1 MTRKARISVSRSSSF
16 GSANGDGVT
25 ETDGVW
31 VVTSAHYLATLTN
44 HPVLGPLGAGDPFTV
59 FAVTIFR
66 SRSATYYD
74 LGQPAHRFARYVLAM
89 LTLISCRES
98 SVNAHEFG
106 PHVITGDQEFF
117 NGGPLAQPIFIHGYN
132 CTEDQVAKEYIR
144 FSAALKQDCI
154 AYSWPGGC
162 HPLDFPAAVGRAD
175 LAGYRLRDVFSM
187 RYLRQSNENVITH
200 SLGARVAL
208 TALKGGL
215 LRVKNLILMG
225 AAVDW
230 NVFNKGAEFER
241 VPACCESIHVLYS
254 NHDDVLKL
262 AFPLS
267 DFGGDHRAL
276 GLDGPR
282 EPLEIPEN
290 VVLHDTS
297 SFIDNHAGYLTNSQC
312 FELVSRILE

>member
-1 MTRKARISVSRSSSF
+1 
-16 GSANGDGVT
+16 
-25 ETDGVW
+25 
-31 VVTSAHYLATLTN
+31 
-44 HPVLGPLGAGDPFTV
+44 
-59 FAVTIFR
+59 
-66 SRSATYYD
+66 
-74 LGQPAHRFARYVLAM
+74 M

-98 SVNAHEFG
+98 SLSAHEFG
-106 PHVITGDQEFF
+106 PHVITGDQGFF
-117 NGGPLAQPIFIHGYN
+117 NGGPLDQPIFVHGYN
-132 CTEDQVAKEYIR
+132 CTEDQVAKEYTP
-144 FSAALKQDCI
+144 FAAALKQDCI
-154 AYSWPGGC
+154 GYSWPGGC

-215 LRVKNLILMG
+215 LRVKNLVLMG

-230 NVFNKGAEFER
+230 NVFNKGAEFEG

-262 AFPLS
+262 AFPLG